1 MAAIAQEGV
10 TENWSSRLTFLMASI
25 GFSVG
30 LGNIWRFPYVTGE
43 NGGAAFVLVY
53 LACAVCIG
61 VPLVMSEWA
70 IGRRSK
76 GAASAAGSF
85 KNVAKQ
91 NKLSSRWSG
100 VGSMGIAAVFMMM
113 LTYTV
118 ITGWTLDYFT
128 MAIVGELNQLN
139 AQQSQSIFNELM
151 ADPIR
156 LIFWHSVVVIAITL
170 INARGLHGGIEK
182 AVSILMP
189 SLFVCMIVMVI
200 YAGYVGDMNAAVKF
214 LLTPDF
220 SQITGKTFLLA
231 LGQAFFSIGIAMAVM
246 VTYGSYLSKETS
258 ITKNAFIV
266 VFADTF
272 VAMLAGFAIF
282 PLVFAHGLT
291 PDAGAG
297 LVFQVLPIALGDLPG
312 GQLFSGIFFLL
323 LIAAAFT
330 SCIGNFEPIIAW
342 TSEKFSMTRKK
353 ATFVSGLV
361 MWLLGIS
368 SVLSLNILKDFHPL
382 GFINIFEGKTIFENF
397 DYISASI
404 LLPLGGL
411 LTAIFVGWRIPA
423 KEMQAE
429 LGLKKTAFAIWQG
442 LIRYLVP
449 VAIIIVFISGITS

>member
-1 MAAIAQEGV
+1 MAAIAQEGL

-100 VGSMGIAAVFMMM
+100 VGGIGIAAVFLLM

-128 MAIVGELNQLN
+128 MAIVGEFNQIN

-156 LIFWHSVVVIAITL
+156 LIFWHSIVVIAIML
-170 INARGLHGGIEK
+170 INARGLQGGIEK

-200 YAGYVGDMNAAVKF
+200 YAGFVGDMNAAVKF

-312 GQLFSGIFFLL
+312 GQIFSGIFFLL

-342 TSEKFSMTRKK
+342 TSERFTMTRKK

-368 SVLSLNILKDFHPL
+368 SVLSLNILKEFHPL
-382 GFINIFEGKTIFENF
+382 GFINLFEGKTIFENF

-429 LGLKKTAFAIWQG
+429 LGLKRTAFAIWQG

>member
-1 MAAIAQEGV
+1 MAAIAQQGP

-85 KNVAKQ
+85 KSVATQ

-100 VGSMGIAAVFMMM
+100 VGGMAIAAVFMMM

-128 MAIVGELNQLN
+128 MAIVGEFNQID
-139 AQQSQSIFNELM
+139 AERSKSVFNNLM

-156 LIFWHSVVVIAITL
+156 LLFWHSIVIIAIML
-170 INARGLHGGIEK
+170 INARGLQGGIEK
-182 AVSILMP
+182 AVKILMP
-189 SLFVCMIVMVI
+189 SLLICMIVMVVYSGI
-200 YAGYVGDMNAAVKF
+200 VGDMNAAVSF

-246 VTYGSYLSKETS
+246 VTYGSYLSKDTS
-258 ITKNAFIV
+258 ITQNAFIV
-266 VFADTF
+266 VFADTL

-312 GQLFSGIFFLL
+312 GQFFSAIFFLL

-342 TSEKFSMTRKK
+342 TAEKFSMTRKK
-353 ATFVSGLV
+353 ATYTSGLF
-361 MWLLGIS
+361 MWILGIT
-368 SVLSLNILKDFHPL
+368 SVLSLNVLQNFHPL
-382 GFINIFEGKTIFENF
+382 GFINLFEGKTIFENF

-411 LTAIFVGWRIPA
+411 LTAIFVGWRVPA
-423 KEMQAE
+423 KEMKAE
-429 LGLKKTAFAIWQG
+429 LGLKNIAFAIWQG
-442 LIRYLVP
+442 LIKFVVP